1 MIRHENAPTTR
12 PRFVAGRVA
21 IAVFACL
28 AISVAGCQ
36 FFRDAGPRKLNPFAT
51 DSKPEMPDRM
61 MVIWSDTV
69 LHQPQ
74 MPGVRG
80 FGGRVYFYRGEEPDP
95 VVVDGGLVVYAFDSD
110 DLSSDATRP
119 EKKYVFTADQLPE
132 HMSHTDLGASYSI
145 WLPWDEIGGPNRKLS
160 LVVRFEGREG
170 GVVISKPTMKL
181 LPGVGKYVK
190 APEGKRAGDVVAHA
204 TGIEDPN
211 DRSSRVALTGHA
223 DRPTDDGSQSNQ
235 PRRPSMT
242 IDVPPSFHRHL
253 RRDTR
258 FDASPTESL
267 SNENL
272 SNESV
277 REEARTG
284 SDSAATGSPSD
295 SKTANPDR
303 ELRSD
308 DDPDRESETATPDAP
323 SKRGHRGR
331 PRQFRRT
338 NGTPDGDAIPAPTRG
353 IHRPAGWL
361 TPSD

>member
-1 MIRHENAPTTR
+1 MIRHQNAPTTW
-12 PRFVAGRVA
+12 PRLVAGRVT
-21 IAVFACL
+21 IAALACL

-36 FFRDAGPRKLNPFAT
+36 FIRDSGPRKLNPFAK

-80 FGGRVYFYRGEEPDP
+80 FGGRVYFYRGEKPEP

-145 WLPWDEIGGPNRKLS
+145 WLPWDKIGGPNRKLS

-190 APEGKRAGDVVAHA
+190 APDGDHAGGVVHA
-204 TGIEDPN
+204 TGTDDPD

-223 DRPTDDGSQSNQ
+223 DRPTDDGSERNQ
-235 PRRPSMT
+235 TRRPSMT

-258 FDASPTESL
+258 IDASP
-267 SNENL
+267 NENV
-272 SNESV
+272 SDES
-277 REEARTG
+277 ARQDDRSSSG
-284 SDSAATGSPSD
+284 STATGSRSD
-295 SKTANPDR
+295 PGTGN
-303 ELRSD
+303 SD
-308 DDPDRESETATPDAP
+308 DDADPESETATSEATR
-323 SKRGHRGR
+323 KRGHRGR
-331 PRQFRRT
+331 PRQFQRT
-338 NGTPDGDAIPAPTRG
+338 NGTADGDTNLGPTRG
-353 IHRPAGWL
+353 IQRPAGWL
-361 TPSD
+361 TPRD